1 MDSKYV
7 DLRIAIM
14 DKRFNTVKSLTYR
27 CIDIKYI
34 HQIIDIVTNLNSYM
48 NGEYRIE
55 YVEID

>member
-14 DKRFNTVKSLTYR
+14 NKQFSTVKTLIYR
-27 CIDIKYI
+27 AIDVKYI
-34 HQIIDIVTNLNSYM
+34 HNIIDIITNLNNYM

-55 YVEID
+55 YVLID